1 MSWSLVCSNLS
12 SGLLMVL
19 LTIEDVPEE
28 GFGKFKREVAV
39 EFEEVGAPEE
49 NEKGEAGFVA
59 FFNPSELGF
68 D

>member
-1 MSWSLVCSNLS
+1 
-12 SGLLMVL
+12 MVL

-28 GFGKFKREVAV
+28 GFGKFEREVAV

-49 NEKGEAGFVA
+49 NEKGEAGFVT